1 MECDKTKVGE
11 GSEGKQSKYFP
22 KVINELTNSLRKS
35 REEKNHLVSK
45 FDCLSKSE
53 IIYWIS

>member
-1 MECDKTKVGE
+1 MEYDKNKVGE
-11 GSEGKQSKYFP
+11 GSETKQSKYFP

-53 IIYWIS
+53 IIY